1 MKRVIVLL
9 AFAGA
14 AFGQVQTVTNTTFPA
29 VRSLLNSNF
38 TYLDTNKITGL
49 SASVDSEVLL
59 FSGTG
64 GKTIKRAS
72 LTGIPYMTSGV
83 LGAATSTHVISL
95 FASGSCSGYL
105 KSDGT
110 CETPSANVIGQAS
123 SVDSEVALFSG
134 TGGKTIKRASLTGI
148 PYMTAGVL
156 AAATSTNVISLFG
169 SGSCSGYLKSD
180 GTCDTPAGAG
190 DVVGQASSVDSEV
203 ALFSGT
209 GGKTIKRASL
219 TGIPYMT
226 SGVLG
231 SATST
236 NIVAL
241 FGSGSCSGFLKSDG
255 TCDTNAATATA
266 LAANGAN
273 CSAGQ
278 IPLGVTAAGAAEGC
292 YAPAISTLS
301 DGSSVVTLTGSQTL
315 TNKTLT
321 LPIVGAYTVA
331 GLPAATTAGQLAIVT
346 DGASTGNCTSG
357 GGSSLAL
364 CRASG
369 SAWVP
374 LGDGGSGHTQ
384 NTDTGTTQ
392 TTFQIDS
399 GNSGPKLKNN
409 AGVLEARNAADDDY
423 ADFRAKT
430 VSAGDGTVAGEIPLY
445 ELAANGTNYISW
457 LAPDAITNTLRLKVP
472 NADPAAQVLNCA
484 APSSNIST
492 CTWQTPVTT
501 SSSDTFT
508 NKTVDA
514 EGTGNAITIP
524 TTVWLP
530 GAGCNNATASSF
542 WDLPTSTPAV
552 PACVTGTNTQKG
564 VLGFADTSGGFSAQN
579 EYLLPDD
586 FTGAIDAKIIW
597 STSATSGN
605 AKWSLSTICTAV
617 GATETDDPAFNT
629 ASTVTTAAPGT
640 ANRLQTSAITG
651 VTATGCAAG
660 EFLHVKIFRDGNDGS
675 DTIAATANLVG
686 VELKIRRAM

>member
-14 AFGQVQTVTNTTFPA
+14 AFGQVQTVPNTTFPA
-29 VRSLLNSNF
+29 VRTILNSNF
-38 TYLDTNKITGL
+38 SWLNTNKASTSATLMINGVTIT
-49 SASVDSEVLL
+49 
-59 FSGTG
+59 
-64 GKTIKRAS
+64 
-72 LTGIPYMTSGV
+72 
-83 LGAATSTHVISL
+83 LGAANTLTTAQLTESGNLYFTNARALSALAGLYEVPLTFTGMVLRSTNSINLKPCTGNDGFIPKWRTATGWDCEADDTGAPGGGITSLGGLSGATQTFAKVDDTNVTITIGSTGTTHTFTIGWSGL
-95 FASGSCSGYL
+95 LSIARGGTGAATTSQNFAFIGPTSGSGAPSFRALVSG
-105 KSDGT
+105 D
-110 CETPSANVIGQAS
+110 
-123 SVDSEVALFSG
+123 
-134 TGGKTIKRASLTGI
+134 I
-148 PYMTAGVL
+148 PNN
-156 AAATSTNVISLFG
+156 AA
-169 SGSCSGYLKSD
+169 D
-180 GTCDTPAGAG
+180 
-190 DVVGQASSVDSEV
+190 
-203 ALFSGT
+203 
-209 GGKTIKRASL
+209 
-219 TGIPYMT
+219 T
-226 SGVLG
+226 SG
-231 SATST
+231 
-236 NIVAL
+236 
-241 FGSGSCSGFLKSDG
+241 
-255 TCDTNAATATA
+255 NAGTATA